1 METADLYVLI
11 IPLVFIS
18 LYIFTIVDIIKNKNL
33 ETKNKILWL
42 IGITIVSGI
51 GLAAYYLFGRKR
63 KPETEN

>member
-51 GLAAYYLFGRKR
+51 GLAGYFLFGRKR